1 MPRCELLTEPER
13 LAFTEPATEE
23 PEMVRHYTLSIEDLA
38 LTARRTSI
46 RPAIMPWRPKKRW
59 IPMSL
64 GRCGPAPVSC
74 R

>member
-46 RPAIMPWRPKKRW
+46 
-59 IPMSL
+59 
-64 GRCGPAPVSC
+64 
-74 R
+74 